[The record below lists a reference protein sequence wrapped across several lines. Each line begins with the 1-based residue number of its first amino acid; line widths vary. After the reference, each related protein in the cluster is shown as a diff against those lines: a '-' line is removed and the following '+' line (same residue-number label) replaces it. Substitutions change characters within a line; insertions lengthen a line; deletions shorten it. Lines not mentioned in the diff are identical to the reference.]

1 MAQRSS
7 PQQQFNNVSKPT
19 SSPRSIPPTPT
30 RVSPSAIPI
39 EEEDEDAKQ
48 FKNDLIFKIRS
59 IDAYLAP
66 ADCPD
71 HLSFRKG
78 QAFYALAYIPERKC
92 FFVSTQYATPF
103 SRTSVNGFVPRKYFE
118 VVDLNSPEPATKK
131 ASKSSKSTKP
141 AGAAAST
148 STSSSTS
155 APKPSENLQTQI
167 TPVKAQS
174 VGPTSNATPAKQSQ
188 LQTRSQSENSIGWQ
202 PQNQQGRPYIPVNPS
217 PAPYGRLVE
226 APSDSEATL
235 KVSSSF
241 PSNSDMQGKQSL
253 DLLRSRSRDV
263 LWSFKKSSDRSTPL
277 PDSHAQLPR
286 SSHNR
291 GTQQE
296 YSDPTSQ
303 RLVQPQ
309 QPVEKERTGWRW
321 GFGKNKS
328 SSRATSPHQDS
339 IAAAQDAYQA
349 QQQASNR
356 SRSLSNPS
364 QIPFPPAHPPLP
376 KSPMP
381 RSGAASKQSGTS
393 APAPE
398 RLLASWDNSDRM
410 SVSSFAPP
418 TSASSHWRKKTHHDH
433 LDQQGR
439 ADSMD
444 STARDR
450 NQGSM
455 DRRKSFVR
463 ILTALRSQDK
473 EKTNPHAAEG
483 SNPATYGF
491 LNIPTLG
498 RRGRGPRTPGPKT
511 PGGGARTPVPSIHD
525 ERGTPRTPKTPFPF
539 FRNPFSAKTPAAPT
553 TAAPSAYP
561 YYDPKNP
568 TSAYPLTAHSAH
580 VQALTHHQMVQGYL
594 SGTPSTMMAPQNVNG
609 ARAPV
614 NSAVFIPAQPYNV
627 NAPQQSQQSHQYQ
640 SGGQTFFGP
649 GGPSHSRNVTP
660 GSSPRAPSRGSIR
673 ELPSPRT
680 LNTFGLSDGAGGVM
694 SGGISS
700 SGLQPSSMNVTA
712 FSPGYIPQN
721 IHPYHQ
727 QVQQQQQQQQQY
739 HFSPQ
744 MYPQQLPGPSP
755 FAQPLPQGTGGILPT
770 ALHPAMAAP
779 GAGTFPSPQISNP
792 DSGDEANFSSSSST
806 NPKGIRKISSLSG
819 LPRPGSALLPTPLPP
834 QPPQLPQL
842 PPFSNSPL
850 EGALDFSPNP
860 AGNHNINSSPSLQKQ
875 NLVPYAYGAGGN
887 AMMSPMYGAASSPSV
902 NVGALRGAMGG
913 MGINDVGNDG
923 SMSFRSTSLNWE
935 AAGTPKKR

>member
-7 PQQQFNNVSKPT
+7 PQQQFNNFSKPT

-174 VGPTSNATPAKQSQ
+174 VGPTNRSFKHEATPRRTAALCHRPFRQIPTCKANKAATALIAQ
-188 LQTRSQSENSIGWQ
+188 LRCRIRTRSFQ
-202 PQNQQGRPYIPVNPS
+202 
-217 PAPYGRLVE
+217 E
-226 APSDSEATL
+226 ARTTE
-235 KVSSSF
+235 
-241 PSNSDMQGKQSL
+241 
-253 DLLRSRSRDV
+253 
-263 LWSFKKSSDRSTPL
+263 
-277 PDSHAQLPR
+277 
-286 SSHNR
+286 

-339 IAAAQDAYQA
+339 IAAAQDA
-349 QQQASNR
+349 
-356 SRSLSNPS
+356 SLSNPS

-455 DRRKSFVR
+455 DRRKS
-463 ILTALRSQDK
+463 SQDK

-511 PGGGARTPVPSIHD
+511 PGGGARTP
-525 ERGTPRTPKTPFPF
+525 RGTPRTPKTPFPF

-568 TSAYPLTAHSAH
+568 TSAAH

-609 ARAPV
+609 ARAP
-614 NSAVFIPAQPYNV
+614 PYNV

-649 GGPSHSRNVTP
+649 GGPS
-660 GSSPRAPSRGSIR
+660 PRAP
-673 ELPSPRT
+673 T
-680 LNTFGLSDGAGGVM
+680 LNTFGLSDGAGG
-694 SGGISS
+694 
-700 SGLQPSSMNVTA
+700 PSSMN
-712 FSPGYIPQN
+712 N

-727 QVQQQQQQQQQY
+727 QVQQQQQQQQQQY

-842 PPFSNSPL
+842 PSFSNSPL
-850 EGALDFSPNP
+850 EGSLDFSPNP

-887 AMMSPMYGAASSPSV
+887 AMMSPMYGAASSP
-902 NVGALRGAMGG
+902 GAIGG